1 MFVRRTSKF
10 TSIAIL
16 GLLVLSSNT
25 HAQELSTP
33 TPAPDSKLTPAPH
46 LQPEPKIEVKPEA
59 KLPAKPSVRV
69 VQPREFCERLTN
81 AMTSLGSQ
89 VGSDRRAA
97 MRIGGKASAAVI
109 SQLKSGSMMPY
120 LDAQTFKSSSTP
132 EADRKWFSLS
142 EVLVSSLGGMPK
154 NVLLISDLN
163 DLKLTP
169 QIMPGSQLLVLAKNL
184 GEMSPERAKNLAIT
198 AQALGVEINVIWVN
212 KNRDG
217 QNIRAAQG
225 LAFMA
230 SLTGGAFLDLS
241 LEGTCGQT

>member
-1 MFVRRTSKF
+1 MFVIRTSRF
-10 TSIAIL
+10 TSAVIL
-16 GLLVLSSNT
+16 GLLVLASNA
-25 HAQELSTP
+25 HAQELSNP
-33 TPAPDSKLTPAPH
+33 TPVPDSKLTPAPQ
-46 LQPEPKIEVKPEA
+46 LKPEPKIELKPEA
-59 KLPAKPSVRV
+59 KSPAKPSVRV

-109 SQLKSGSMMPY
+109 SQLKSGTMMPY
-120 LDAQTFKSSSTP
+120 LDAQTFKASPAP

-169 QIMPGSQLLVLAKNL
+169 QVMPGSQLLVLAKNL
-184 GEMSPERAKNLAIT
+184 GDMSPDRAKTLAMT
-198 AQALGVEINVIWVN
+198 AQALGVEINIIWVN
-212 KNRDG
+212 KNRDA
-217 QNIRAAQG
+217 QNSRAAQG

-230 SLTGGAFLDLS
+230 TLTGGAFLDLS